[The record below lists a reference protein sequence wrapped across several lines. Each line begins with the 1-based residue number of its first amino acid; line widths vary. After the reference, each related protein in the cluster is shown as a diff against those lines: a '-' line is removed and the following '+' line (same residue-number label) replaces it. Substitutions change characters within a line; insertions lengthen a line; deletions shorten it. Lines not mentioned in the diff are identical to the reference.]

1 MDENTVHKPLLLS
14 PSAEPES
21 VKQASFAA
29 SLAKLI
35 LRVVIWVIFIVW
47 VAITFLFPAEFTS
60 KFVRKLLEATG
71 GTFFGI
77 TGLRLSYTPF
87 FIIIIIVIFFIKSQV
102 KCYLLTD
109 II

>member
-71 GTFFGI
+71 GTVFGI
-77 TGLRLSYTPF
+77 TGLRLSHTPF
-87 FIIIIIVIFFIKSQV
+87 FLLLLLFF
-102 KCYLLTD
+102 
-109 II
+109 